1 MQPTHRPPWHEKTG
15 PIRPLNDLGRYEVT
29 QNPGD
34 RWKLRTPTLR
44 NVALTRPYMHNGSLS
59 TLDEVVAFYDT
70 GGVANELLDPLL
82 IALHLNATERAELGA
97 FLQSLTSPAVSKLV
111 EQAQAIAIGNPGAAA
126 P

>member
-1 MQPTHRPPWHEKTG
+1 
-15 PIRPLNDLGRYEVT
+15 
-29 QNPGD
+29 
-34 RWKLRTPTLR
+34 
-44 NVALTRPYMHNGSLS
+44 MHNGSLS

-82 IALHLNATERAELGA
+82 RALHLNATERAELVA